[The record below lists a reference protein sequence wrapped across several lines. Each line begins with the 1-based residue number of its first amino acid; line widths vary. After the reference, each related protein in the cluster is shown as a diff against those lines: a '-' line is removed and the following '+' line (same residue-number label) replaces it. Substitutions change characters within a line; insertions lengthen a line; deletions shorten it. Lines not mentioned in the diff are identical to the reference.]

1 MSTHSPAQDS
11 ALLLMSPEDNC
22 LIARLELKA
31 GATVA
36 IDGQAVTLA
45 HDVHLGHKVARSDL
59 RVGEQVL
66 RYGAIIGVAT
76 APIAIG
82 AHIHTHNLESCYIP
96 TYTLGEG
103 GHHFIGSK
111 AK

>member
-1 MSTHSPAQDS
+1 MLNQTPGQVS
-11 ALLLMSPEDNC
+11 ALLLMSPDDNC
-22 LIARLELKA
+22 LIARLELTV
-31 GATVA
+31 GATVT

-45 HDVHLGHKVARSDL
+45 HDIHLGHKVARRDL
-59 RVGEQVL
+59 RPGDHVL
-66 RYGAIIGVAT
+66 RYGAIIGKAT